1 MQTQSV
7 VTNSSCLVKP
17 LYQQYVV
24 ELEIQAAEIYG
35 QEVEAGQ
42 TAGPGDQVKD
52 FSIWIHI

>member
-7 VTNSSCLVKP
+7 VTNSSSLVKP

-52 FSIWIHI
+52 FSI